1 MARFSSTAYT
11 KSHTNVAPR
20 FSTTAILFPNG
31 RQEFHKKIRATAPH
45 THTHSWKAHALSDH
59 CPPLGCEGGFTW
71 VHKPS
76 TANSDKSRQIEFFAP
91 NFFFN
96 VSTFYV
102 PLKSS
107 SQSFTGLVNWGESAI
122 SSAVSRGI
130 LSPLSSFARKCALF
144 RIVRAK
150 G

>member
-1 MARFSSTAYT
+1 MAHFSSTAYT

-31 RQEFHKKIRATAPH
+31 RQEFHKRIRATAP
-45 THTHSWKAHALSDH
+45 HTHSWKAHALSDY

-91 NFFFN
+91 KNVFLFLCFYVLRTPQVQLPVLYRVSKLGRICDQFCSQSRHTVTTFFFYTE
-96 VSTFYV
+96 VCF
-102 PLKSS
+102 
-107 SQSFTGLVNWGESAI
+107 I
-122 SSAVSRGI
+122 
-130 LSPLSSFARKCALF
+130 
-144 RIVRAK
+144 
-150 G
+150 